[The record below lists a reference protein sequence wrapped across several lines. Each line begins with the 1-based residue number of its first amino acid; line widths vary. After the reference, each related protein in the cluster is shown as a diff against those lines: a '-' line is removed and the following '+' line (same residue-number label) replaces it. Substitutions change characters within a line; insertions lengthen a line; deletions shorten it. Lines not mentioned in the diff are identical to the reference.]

1 MMDAKNIGSDN
12 SQKND
17 EEIKLQVKEMLRK
30 QMELISERSKRCD
43 VSGVASLSEAMTKIA
58 HELSFYL

>member
-1 MMDAKNIGSDN
+1 MDAKNIDSDN

-30 QMELISERSKRCD
+30 QMELISERSKKCE
-43 VSGVASLSEAMTKIA
+43 VSGLTSLSEAMTKIA